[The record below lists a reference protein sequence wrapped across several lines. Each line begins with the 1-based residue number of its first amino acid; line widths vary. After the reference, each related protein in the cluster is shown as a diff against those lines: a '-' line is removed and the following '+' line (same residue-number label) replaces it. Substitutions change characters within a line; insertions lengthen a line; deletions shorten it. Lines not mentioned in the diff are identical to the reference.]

1 MRLILERPMSRA
13 FLMILIVISAAGLWL
28 GVTSS
33 KSSHLDALAT
43 GLMLLAAF
51 VIVRAIDVGKKVK

>member
-1 MRLILERPMSRA
+1 MSRV
-13 FLMILIVISAAGLWL
+13 FLMILTVIFAAGLWL

-33 KSSHLDALAT
+33 KSAHLDSLAT

-51 VIVRAIDVGKKVK
+51 VIVRAIEVGKKV

>member
-1 MRLILERPMSRA
+1 MSRA

>member
-28 GVTSS
+28 GATSS
-33 KSSHLDALAT
+33 KSAYLDSLAT
-43 GLMLLAAF
+43 GLMLLVVF
-51 VIVRAIDVGKKVK
+51 VIVRAIDVGKR